1 MEWMS
6 KGKLGFRKVR
16 WVRKQSWPVEQAGEA
31 VEPLDSNSTE
41 ALP

>member
-1 MEWMS
+1 MDEQGEAGVQES
-6 KGKLGFRKVR
+6 GVGEEAEE
-16 WVRKQSWPVEQAGEA
+16 VEQAGEA

>member
-1 MEWMS
+1 MHEQGEAGVQES
-6 KGKLGFRKVR
+6 GVGEEA
-16 WVRKQSWPVEQAGEA
+16 EQAGEA